1 MTTRNCERART
12 VSSAGAWHVALVR
25 VLNGLAPL
33 RSLASRCSP
42 SSCSPDKLVLR
53 FKRKVEEDPLDISRI
68 NSQVWCG
75 GAVVTEDDVQQLADD
90 GVTADIDCRLEFND
104 VSLVGA
110 FNNLPPTPNSLKNHP
125 QIAYCFAGVADDGLP
140 KPVSWFQTGWDFAKP
155 ILDNGG
161 VVLSHCAAGVNRGP
175 SVAYF
180 LLRAHWGMTGD
191 NAFALLKAQ
200 RPVVNIAY
208 RADADKAIVALELGS

>member
-1 MTTRNCERART
+1 M
-12 VSSAGAWHVALVR
+12 
-25 VLNGLAPL
+25 
-33 RSLASRCSP
+33 
-42 SSCSPDKLVLR
+42 
-53 FKRKVEEDPLDISRI
+53 
-68 NSQVWCG
+68 
-75 GAVVTEDDVQQLADD
+75 
-90 GVTADIDCRLEFND
+90 
-104 VSLVGA
+104 GA

-200 RPVVNIAY
+200 RPSSTSPTEPTPTRRSSLSSSGANFA
-208 RADADKAIVALELGS
+208 RHRPREAMHTDPRGSGRRSRN